1 MLVHI
6 QRDGQQ
12 FGPYTL
18 EDLNAHLASGA
29 LLPTD
34 YAWYEGA
41 ANWMAMSDVPG
52 VVLPGVALVSPNSPM
67 VPVDPTF
74 SVQSGGAAVEGSN
87 KSNVTI
93 IAIVGLTIAIASLV
107 IAIVAWGTGYW
118 KPAILVKEEAEK
130 PTIVRGGNRVDNVGS
145 SAQGEALF
153 AKDVVPILRKHKCF
167 NCHSAKESNKVEADL
182 DFSVPSTMRA
192 FLSPNQPG
200 NPATTP
206 LVLAVTAAPGEGRP
220 MPPTGPRMSDAE
232 VDVIKAW
239 IAAGAKY

>member
-41 ANWMAMSDVPG
+41 PSWLVMSDVPG
-52 VVLPGVALVSPNSPM
+52 VIMPGEPAESLVAVEAPKKKTALYIGIGVGVLVMAG
-67 VPVDPTF
+67 
-74 SVQSGGAAVEGSN
+74 GGAALALKGGDDKPDNE
-87 KSNVTI
+87 
-93 IAIVGLTIAIASLV
+93 SL
-107 IAIVAWGTGYW
+107 AANSPGQGKTGD
-118 KPAILVKEEAEK
+118 AA
-130 PTIVRGGNRVDNVGS
+130 NGS
-145 SAQGEALF
+145 SVF

-167 NCHSAKESNKVEADL
+167 NCHSAKESNKVEAEL
-182 DFSVPSTMRA
+182 DFSMPNTMRA
-192 FLSPNQPG
+192 FLSPSQKG

-206 LVLAVTAAPGEGRP
+206 LVLAITAQPGEGLP
-220 MPPTGPRMSDAE
+220 MPPNGPRMTDAE
-232 VDVIKAW
+232 VEVIKRW

>member
-52 VVLPGVALVSPNSPM
+52 VIMPGGAPATVATGAVERPKKKTALYIGIGAAVLVVAG
-67 VPVDPTF
+67 
-74 SVQSGGAAVEGSN
+74 GGAALALKGGGDEYNESGGGGESEVKGDTGGSA
-87 KSNVTI
+87 K
-93 IAIVGLTIAIASLV
+93 
-107 IAIVAWGTGYW
+107 
-118 KPAILVKEEAEK
+118 
-130 PTIVRGGNRVDNVGS
+130 GS
-145 SAQGEALF
+145 SVF
-153 AKDVVPILRKHKCF
+153 ARDVVPILRKHKCF

>member
-1 MLVHI
+1 MQRQQVLTSTAQLSDKNKFPEALTFINSHI
-6 QRDGQQ
+6 NVLSQSK
-12 FGPYTL
+12 FP
-18 EDLNAHLASGA
+18 EDS
-29 LLPTD
+29 
-34 YAWYEGA
+34 EG
-41 ANWMAMSDVPG
+41 
-52 VVLPGVALVSPNSPM
+52 VSE
-67 VPVDPTF
+67 DEWH
-74 SVQSGGAAVEGSN
+74 GE
-87 KSNVTI
+87 
-93 IAIVGLTIAIASLV
+93 L
-107 IAIVAWGTGYW
+107 
-118 KPAILVKEEAEK
+118 
-130 PTIVRGGNRVDNVGS
+130 
-145 SAQGEALF
+145 GEAGADLKSQVKGDSSGSAKGGSVF
-153 AKDVVPILRKHKCF
+153 ARDVVPILRKHKCF

>member
-41 ANWMAMSDVPG
+41 ANWMAMRDVPG
-52 VVLPGVALVSPNSPM
+52 VVLPGAPLATTVTATGEAPKKKTALYVGIGAAVLAVAG
-67 VPVDPTF
+67 
-74 SVQSGGAAVEGSN
+74 GGAALAL
-87 KSNVTI
+87 K
-93 IAIVGLTIAIASLV
+93 
-107 IAIVAWGTGYW
+107 
-118 KPAILVKEEAEK
+118 
-130 PTIVRGGNRVDNVGS
+130 GGGDEL
-145 SAQGEALF
+145 GEAGAGLKSEVKGDSSGSAKGGSVF
-153 AKDVVPILRKHKCF
+153 ARDVVPILRKHKCF

>member
-29 LLPTD
+29 LLSTD

-52 VVLPGVALVSPNSPM
+52 VIMPGATLATTVTATVEAPKKKTALYIGIGAAVLAVVG
-67 VPVDPTF
+67 
-74 SVQSGGAAVEGSN
+74 GGAALALKGGSDELGEPGGGV
-87 KSNVTI
+87 KSE
-93 IAIVGLTIAIASLV
+93 
-107 IAIVAWGTGYW
+107 
-118 KPAILVKEEAEK
+118 VKMDS
-130 PTIVRGGNRVDNVGS
+130 GGSAKGGS
-145 SAQGEALF
+145 VF
-153 AKDVVPILRKHKCF
+153 ARDVVPILRKHKCF